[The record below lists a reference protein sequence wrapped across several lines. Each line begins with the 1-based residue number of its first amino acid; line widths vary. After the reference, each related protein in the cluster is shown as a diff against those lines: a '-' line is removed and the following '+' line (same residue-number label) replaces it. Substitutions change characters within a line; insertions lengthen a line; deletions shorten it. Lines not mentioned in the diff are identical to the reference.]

1 MFQENYEN
9 TAALNAFIILHL
21 LPLLQLEKQ
30 LLGTSHTN
38 YKPHSKGSNISNKS

>member
-9 TAALNAFIILHL
+9 TAALNAFIILPL